1 MNNSEETVTC
11 NREKALKRKQRKP
24 VYEIYGAG
32 GRSIR
37 VYPYKCVIYSGVTAG
52 SLSINN
58 AAGSEM
64 TIYYKDVVG
73 IRYKRSGAAIGYLR
87 FETASGAKMASG
99 AMSHDQDDFFS
110 ENTFT
115 FGADKDAI
123 MEEVYEYIIGVFD
136 ELKSTPPVIAADV
149 FGGINIEKLNALI
162 EYHYSKLVREPPER
176 PNMQEQEI
184 LGNDVADLKKDA
196 ADALKQFI
204 DLRTEVSLLNE
215 SIIKNQE
222 RIDKLQNEITK
233 LLSYGKSSG
242 INEKIRLKV
251 AESTGLELHLAEL
264 KEDKLRL
271 EKKLEQ
277 AKENHSK
284 KYQLLKE
291 KQSEFLKVH

>member
-1 MNNSEETVTC
+1 MGFLSNFINSL
-11 NREKALKRKQRKP
+11 RGEKTGYL
-24 VYEIYGAG
+24 AG
-32 GRSIR
+32 
-37 VYPYKCVIYSGVTAG
+37 Y
-52 SLSINN
+52 
-58 AAGSEM
+58 
-64 TIYYKDVVG
+64 G
-73 IRYKRSGAAIGYLR
+73 IRSAVV
-87 FETASGAKMASG
+87 
-99 AMSHDQDDFFS
+99 
-110 ENTFT
+110 N
-115 FGADKDAI
+115 
-123 MEEVYEYIIGVFD
+123 
-136 ELKSTPPVIAADV
+136 
-149 FGGINIEKLNALI
+149 
-162 EYHYSKLVREPPER
+162 
-176 PNMQEQEI
+176 
-184 LGNDVADLKKDA
+184 ADLKKDA

-215 SIIKNQE
+215 SILKNQE